1 MDNINYLALIKY
13 QHKIII
19 GKQLLAVLILF
30 LLLSLIA
37 SFQGIDLYEAASIT
51 QNYVSIIG
59 LLLIGTVNFTES
71 GQSFSQLLRSKP
83 VSITKIL
90 LLRVGLS
97 IFYTALIMFSWV
109 MFLKHFNALISVP
122 LFTIAGFSSALLW
135 GGIAGSI
142 AVTTRSTY
150 SGLLIALAIYIY
162 VVFGMSRTT
171 WYYPLALVVF
181 PDRLKTITLLLL
193 FINLIL
199 LVSAFLSRYL
209 RDVKKI

>member
-30 LLLSLIA
+30 FLLPLIA

-162 VVFGMSRTT
+162 VVFGMSCRV
-171 WYYPLALVVF
+171 WYYPLALIVS
-181 PDRLKTITLLLL
+181 PMMLKLITVIIIFVGLIVL
-193 FINLIL
+193 FSALIID
-199 LVSAFLSRYL
+199 YWL
-209 RDVKKI
+209 RK